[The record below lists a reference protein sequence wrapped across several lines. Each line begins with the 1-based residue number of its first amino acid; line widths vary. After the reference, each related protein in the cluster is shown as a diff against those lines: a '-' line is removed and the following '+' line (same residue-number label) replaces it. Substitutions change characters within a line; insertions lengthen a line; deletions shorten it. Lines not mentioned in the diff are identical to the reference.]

1 MQTIN
6 ISDFRSNLLKY
17 LEVANSGEQ
26 ISVTSN
32 GKLLAT
38 ITPPE
43 NQKEQARQKLK
54 ELASSAKIH
63 DIISPIDCDWDVLS

>member
-6 ISDFRSNLLKY
+6 ISDFPANLLKY
-17 LEVANSGEQ
+17 LHLANSGE
-26 ISVTSN
+26 IIFVTSE

-43 NQKEQARQKLK
+43 NQKEVARKQLDS
-54 ELASSAKIH
+54 LSQTAVIH
-63 DIISPIDCDWDVLS
+63 DVVSPQ

>member
-6 ISDFRSNLLKY
+6 ISDFRANLLKY
-17 LEVANSGEQ
+17 LEIANTGEH

-38 ITPPE
+38 IIPPE
-43 NQKEQARQKLK
+43 NQKELAKKQLEA
-54 ELASSAKIH
+54 LASSAKIH
-63 DIISPIDCDWDVLS
+63 DVTSPAEGGWDALL